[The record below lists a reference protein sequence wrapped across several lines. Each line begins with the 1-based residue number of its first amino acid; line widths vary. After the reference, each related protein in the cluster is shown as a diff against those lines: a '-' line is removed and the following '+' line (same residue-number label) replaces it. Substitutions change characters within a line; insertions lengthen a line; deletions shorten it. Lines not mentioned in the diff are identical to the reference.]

1 MNGHINGWGVISRH
15 LQLRDKNQS
24 DLARLL
30 HISPAAI
37 TQIKNGQF
45 RLNPRQLYAI
55 PGYLEFNQAA
65 FDEFFS
71 EIFNARMQVCHGEVL
86 PGPEKL
92 RCIVKVER
100 RSDTRRIPVAGLELL
115 RNFVP
120 ALESLADYMRRATR
134 ERYCCC
140 CPGGA
145 VALRVNRPLSEGGGP
160 RLVIVKGDTYPVPG
174 NLPSPPGP
182 TAPWTSGPSLP
193 SGRTGVWP
201 PSASCRGS
209 PPGIRNRCAGSI
221 PSPPGKRPGTECG
234 ERKKLT

>member
-15 LQLRDKNQS
+15 LQLREKNQS

-71 EIFNARMQVCHGEVL
+71 DIFNARMRVCHGEVL
-86 PGPEKL
+86 AGPEKL

-100 RSDTRRIPVAGLELL
+100 RNDTRRIPVAGLELL
-115 RNFVP
+115 KNFVP
-120 ALESLADYMRRATR
+120 ALESLADYLRRATR

-145 VALRVNRPLSEGGGP
+145 VALRVNRSPAEGEGT
-160 RLVIVKGDTYPVPG
+160 RLVIVRGDTYP
-174 NLPSPPGP
+174 
-182 TAPWTSGPSLP
+182 
-193 SGRTGVWP
+193 
-201 PSASCRGS
+201 
-209 PPGIRNRCAGSI
+209 I
-221 PSPPGKRPGTECG
+221 PGKPAIAAWADGTVAIGTFAPERANRRLAPFGVLPGKPAGAPESLRWIYPISAG
-234 ERKKLT
+234 EAAGD

>member
-100 RSDTRRIPVAGLELL
+100 RSDTRRIPVAGLEVLK
-115 RNFVP
+115 NFVP
-120 ALESLADYMRRATR
+120 ALESLADYLRRTTR
-134 ERYCCC
+134 ERYSCC

-145 VALRVNRPLSEGGGP
+145 VALRVKRPSAEGEGV
-160 RLVIVKGDTYPVPG
+160 RLVIVKGDTYP
-174 NLPSPPGP
+174 
-182 TAPWTSGPSLP
+182 
-193 SGRTGVWP
+193 
-201 PSASCRGS
+201 
-209 PPGIRNRCAGSI
+209 I
-221 PSPPGKRPGTECG
+221 PGKPAIAAWADGTVAIGTFAPERTNRRLAPFGVLPGKPAGAPESLRWIYPIAAG
-234 ERKKLT
+234 EAAGD

>member
-15 LQLRDKNQS
+15 LQLREKNQS

-86 PGPEKL
+86 AGPEKL

-100 RSDTRRIPVAGLELL
+100 RSDTRRIPVAGLEVLK
-115 RNFVP
+115 NFVP
-120 ALESLADYMRRATR
+120 ALESLADYLRRATR

-145 VALRVNRPLSEGGGP
+145 VALRVNRPLAEGAGP
-160 RLVIVKGDTYPVPG
+160 RLVIVKGDAYP
-174 NLPSPPGP
+174 
-182 TAPWTSGPSLP
+182 
-193 SGRTGVWP
+193 
-201 PSASCRGS
+201 
-209 PPGIRNRCAGSI
+209 I
-221 PSPPGKRPGTECG
+221 PGKPAIAAWADGTVAIGTFAPERTNRRLAPFGVLPGKPAGDPESLRWIYPIAAG
-234 ERKKLT
+234 EAAGD

>member
-15 LQLRDKNQS
+15 LQLREKNQS

-86 PGPEKL
+86 AGPEKL

-134 ERYCCC
+134 ERYCCR

-145 VALRVNRPLSEGGGP
+145 VALRVNRPFSEGGGP

-174 NLPSPPGP
+174 KPAIAAWADG
-182 TAPWTSGPSLP
+182 TVDIGTFAPE
-193 SGRTGVWP
+193 RTNRRLAPFGVL
-201 PSASCRGS
+201 
-209 PPGIRNRCAGSI
+209 
-221 PSPPGKRPGTECG
+221 PGKPAGDPESLRWIYPIAAG
-234 ERKKLT
+234 EAAGD